1 MSTREPTISRYTI
14 LTNAPFYCF
23 FRLFCEKYEMVT
35 GDNSIHWFGAW
46 RVINQCEF
54 AMALVLR
61 QALELWGLSRY
72 STSHSVAGRI

>member
-1 MSTREPTISRYTI
+1 
-14 LTNAPFYCF
+14 
-23 FRLFCEKYEMVT
+23 MVT